1 MAAHVNPVF
10 TAVLGIVA
18 LAIVAYVFFWN
29 NFFGSLLGF
38 FLRVAYWNQGED
50 SIWVEIG
57 SIHFSLIAGRVLFK
71 DVKYHSSN
79 QTIKIVKGQI
89 SWRYW
94 IRSPTDEREFQM
106 RTEGPGKQSI
116 RASDCRIHLALDGL
130 EWRMYNR
137 TAAFDYIAQRME
149 EKRPNPPRTPRTTPR
164 ASLDGATSALRNVF
178 SKHSMDTDGD
188 GPPDPTFNS
197 SALAMPDWVRRAA
210 DWIRGQLPDLDPKS
224 LLPLSFYVR
233 KGIITCGNIS
243 TPSLL
248 VAEFTT
254 ADGAFGNLHSRS
266 PLDLY
271 KQVLDITFEKAS
283 LNFMEN
289 EFHDESMAG
298 TGERIHDELETRQ
311 QLAMSPDR
319 YLIYRLFSKLWRNA
333 KLHPIIALYRHG
345 SRGRSA
351 NTHSRFRFRRAKS
364 VEQDTPVGIDFST
377 YEYAQERTILEAP
390 VLSLSYYV
398 DVVGTVP
405 CDPAPSPAENFDV
418 GNGGDAP
425 EWGIDLVI
433 HGGFLRY
440 GPWADRQRADLQRAF
455 FPPTYQDAEPTPRL
469 SPGDNRTWTAM
480 RIFMELRQG
489 TTVYIPFREPS
500 KDWQWDGL
508 YRGPRPRRREAASL
522 SIKAGDDST
531 ISYLMPMVSGAEGF
545 RPLLEVHLDS
555 VTVSSS
561 LNDIRL
567 LNAQSCRIQADM
579 HSPLQWNAS
588 RVWRFGISL
597 RQPILFLLRD
607 HVNMLTDLG
616 KDWSTGPPSAYAT
629 WVPVTYAVDVDMR
642 NYELNLYVNDH
653 NIIDKPQLREENAI
667 MTLRGSVFKNDS
679 IIPSDKYRPLS
690 TTIPFN
696 IEAPNV
702 MVSLTLP
709 KWSTHSLLASEPVET
724 LGRFERLRLEGSY
737 QYFSDRRVDNIERL
751 RLNFITEGLI
761 FKALGWSIRYF
772 MILQENYFGS
782 FTHFTTIHEYLD
794 RRDAGHV
801 GDPVVEKYRE
811 GSSNMMQ
818 VELEVTLDKCLMY
831 LPAGIV
837 GFETCN
843 PDKGQLIQDI
853 DLGGAVVLSIPELQ
867 IVLNVHEYGMEVALN
882 FGTIHETVLE
892 HITEREIYATPTQWR
907 PATEQLHIDG
917 FNVGITA
924 LYGPQPLTSSYMWMW
939 EVQFGDIKGS
949 LSSADAR
956 TLGTAFGSFWANF
969 KDPFNAPAADYAIQS
984 RPDGNFYKISLAGI
998 DLMSAAGDVAMQ
1010 LCLPSGLR
1018 LDTNDLATDSYKRV
1032 ISVQIPEA
1040 VVRCL
1045 RRCSS
1050 RDVWVEAGEVRLDA
1064 LLDVYMA
1071 PPHWQEGAAKQAEYM
1086 AEQDQKTGRLIGVAE
1101 TPAKMWTPAPY
1112 HCVYTTPLRFP
1123 RLPVPNKP
1131 RRPSLTSHVGNSEAK
1146 IVPGRPAPLALRQS
1160 YLSDSDEEAGMKE
1173 SDRDLRLANS
1183 RPSSAMPAIVTEDHA
1198 ESDIGDESD
1207 DADLSDGSESYW
1219 SELEDDAKPLDV
1231 LTQRY
1236 AALTRRYAAS
1246 GSTRPS
1252 RWAKSAFTL
1261 LKERST
1267 IHIAAATKSESQDA
1281 RDTTSVDTWQPRD
1294 VSDDCGLTKMRIKSG
1309 LVEAWINPLLP
1320 SSIAEFMESESQP
1333 ATPESRLDNYL
1344 DQHVD
1349 RVVAQMSPARDTS
1362 TVIDL
1367 AMSSV
1372 KLRLLQFTTPF
1383 KPSRHSHLSPQM
1395 LPSSSSELAV
1405 TLVELGISG
1414 IHAKAQ
1420 TFGGADVDSRPSFT
1434 MLVQNSSL
1442 ALGSTSD
1449 SSLRTRPHHV
1459 LQSALAGSLD
1469 GFTAALASDRVSVFW
1484 NTMDVSMDHSVGRH
1498 LLDVVVPYLQP
1509 ALEAAQ
1515 TFPRVSQKDEHLAQL
1530 QLYHILKWSSEHPVV
1545 DMLSTNQPSYLVQ
1558 TGRPQALRISPL
1570 SKLLVHLRASLSGMS
1585 LVERKEVVSAASLDV
1600 VPPREE
1606 MAALLDG
1613 QIGQLLGFSGE
1624 ADISS
1629 TDLLGRLFPS
1639 WSLPESKSSHTE
1651 LPIMAV
1657 EIVYRVCRLSIL
1669 DPSGGSACHIGST
1682 GLRVDIQMKTMDLHP
1697 VAPSRKAEQ
1706 GRLVMYRHVVCS
1718 VGIDGVDVLVL
1729 PHLLHFVQRSLSLR
1743 SRVEDVVASIR
1754 TPSSTPST
1762 RPPSPVVSLVRPA
1775 LSLYGDFSLT
1785 LGNLR
1790 VQIAEEKL
1798 VLVYSASR
1806 FAFVTNAL
1814 QRQSSPGKKEL
1825 SVNSSLLFDS
1835 ISLAAHSV
1843 TTRGAPLR
1851 HRDLL
1856 AEFSVSKSSSNVVF
1870 RHEAQMSPSIR
1881 GLVNLGLIRLSVP
1894 RSAIRLVKFIEEW
1907 REDYLPVFEK
1917 TIQAILS
1924 EVRSTSKPTKSPTL
1938 PSSPPRAPREAL
1950 PIVHVQLVIPVV
1962 GVSLH
1967 IMPGTWFS
1975 WDVHDL
1981 VSYARSTV
1989 TSTRKASRTFGLQI
2003 TSQRISVSSSDG
2015 PRGSSPAA
2023 MKLKLD
2029 LPSFTFTG
2037 YYEKRGIHFLA
2048 SVGLFNATVKPKHWD
2063 MLLAVQKKF
2072 GTDFDDL
2079 VHVLADARRK
2089 RHSATTPV
2097 GPHPDTHPTVPAFV
2111 VHSASVKMKGFRI
2124 GLDGQTSTMLF
2135 ECQDIHGGLDSGV
2148 IRSWN
2153 VYVSGLAL
2161 SLAPRTTKF
2170 KKAAPFSRHHR
2181 SAFLIIDFKVAM
2193 GEKGTGEKDVRVV
2206 VDRIHGVLQPSS
2218 IGEIGDFVDYIQAE
2232 VLARQEEREKAL
2244 SEFRE
2249 KTREVMRS
2257 FDVRGREKKADSSP
2271 ASDDGPTG
2279 LPSWLREY
2287 SIDFTVKNI
2296 GAAFPLA
2303 LDGSLEL
2310 PHSRSAPQS
2319 HVKAFLFSIK
2329 SVAFG
2334 VERNG
2339 SGLFRMQSFSFQF
2352 VDRFRQSHAKDFL
2365 GDNHSTR
2372 NRMLYP
2378 DMTAQ
2383 IRNEVS
2389 NTSRRLRIQAS
2400 VSGFIL
2406 DLDSSI
2412 ADHVFSLV
2420 DVYRQGKERL
2430 ERLAANNPR
2439 PSGFVPPKPP
2449 KLDIAG
2455 NAESGLPTFNIL
2467 LHLVFLSGKLQMH
2480 SETMRSTN
2488 RSTMHEAFDLHPSDQ
2503 PEVFSLP
2510 ILTVWGEYRASNASS
2525 RKRSGSLDVQP
2536 SSLVFKS
2543 TVHSSE
2549 NTLRPTLL
2557 PFISELV
2564 NKVETRLRNAN
2575 QTAPRVPTTPVP
2587 VPKDL
2592 ATVTSV
2598 IEDSPAS
2605 SLQMTF
2611 ALRIDQSKLQ
2621 LTCQPD
2627 VNVVAGIHWDSG
2639 GFVVNVSSGARQ
2651 VSFMANVS
2659 GLTIGLKHG
2668 FLSED
2673 CVRLDARNLVFSVS
2687 FSHLAPEGGERF
2699 SYVSV
2704 AVDTVVSGAVKFSRL
2719 QDVLC
2724 FKAVWLDRIPVFNP
2738 GVTVPGTPA
2747 STDDALIAPRIKLPR
2762 SASPGSTG
2770 SGQDL
2775 ITAIAVRVRSV
2786 QLDADLGQ
2794 SISNVRMDMRD
2805 VVFRTKLADSASEFS
2820 LDVAELNIDAT
2831 GNLTGRVR
2839 MPDFVFRTVR
2849 RKNPERHVHA
2859 TKMLELSL
2867 KSGTLEASL
2876 ESDYQK
2882 ILQLWARPLHASVMD
2897 DWSQMSREVPLL
2909 ERLLKLSFAVSGE
2922 EIVLVST
2929 VTTIPKLMSYANR
2942 FTANLAAQREG
2953 AIRESRAFRAA
2964 QAPKPDNP
2972 LSAVANAMLQQ
2983 ARTKFREAPD
2993 EGSSFAQHVIQQ
3005 RMHFELKS
3013 LRLVVFP
3020 RTMTDFEMA
3029 HFAIRGVTAQ
3039 LETAIESALRP
3050 AVRRLHLGFASMS
3063 TSRVSQLNHTT
3074 ATLELAA
3081 DVAAWL
3087 AALRKGA
3094 TENTIFDLPAMDMKM
3109 NSEEHTRDGGRKV
3122 LEYDFFSKFV
3132 RNIPTPPDVNQ
3143 DGVGPKIVR
3152 PPKKGRGDSRDGE
3165 DIFITLNV
3173 ALYSWLQQLR
3183 KNLTR
3188 EMEQV
3193 QGAAELRANATPAT
3207 SIGTARRR
3215 STITDSG
3222 PPPELGLRGSLTPAA
3237 QRARS
3242 PPPRIPNL
3250 ASSSSRPA
3258 TLSPP
3263 SPTQGQKDHRR
3274 VFSLTSFT
3282 PWSPAQSPAQS
3293 PPQSP
3298 PKIQTQSSI
3307 DANKNLP
3314 PLDTGVLGPA
3324 FDLVASPLPKSGAS
3338 TATSPPS
3345 PLSQAPSTSST
3356 IPSPLNTAPSQQPP
3370 PAGALEYHHKQRV
3383 IERLNMRQLGEAT
3396 PDVMHPFFMKKAG
3409 FSLEDSLPQY
3419 VHEFATVPVESVMQ
3433 ALLKLYSK
3441 QLGEEGQ
3448 EVG

>member
-1 MAAHVNPVF
+1 MAAHVNPLF
-10 TAVLGIVA
+10 TVVAGIVA
-18 LAIVAYVFFWN
+18 IATIAYVFFWN
-29 NFFGSLLGF
+29 SFFGSLLGF
-38 FLRVAYWNQGED
+38 FIRVAYWNQGEN

-57 SIHFSLIAGRVLFK
+57 SIHFSLVAGRILFK

-94 IRSPTDEREFQM
+94 IRAPADEKEFQM
-106 RTEGPGKQSI
+106 RTEGSGKQSL
-116 RASDCRIHLALDGL
+116 RTSTCRIHLALDGL

-149 EKRPNPPRTPRTTPR
+149 EKHPNTPRTPRGTPR
-164 ASLDGATSALRNVF
+164 TSIDGATSALRNVF
-178 SKHSMDTDGD
+178 SKHSMDADTDGP
-188 GPPDPTFNS
+188 GDPTFGS
-197 SALAMPDWVRRAA
+197 TPFALPDRLRRAV
-210 DWIRGQLPDLDPKS
+210 DWIRDQLPDLDPKS

-248 VAEFTT
+248 VAEFST
-254 ADGAFGNLHSRS
+254 ADGAYGNLHSRS
-266 PLDLY
+266 PLDPY

-289 EFHDESMAG
+289 EFHDEPMAG
-298 TGERIHDELETRQ
+298 TGERIHDELETRHS
-311 QLAMSPDR
+311 LAMRPDR
-319 YLIYRLFSKLWRNA
+319 YLVYRLFAKLWRHA
-333 KLHPIIALYRHG
+333 KLQRIIALYRHG
-345 SRGRSA
+345 PRGRPA
-351 NTHSRFRFRRAKS
+351 NAHSRFRFRRAKS

-398 DVVGTVP
+398 DVVGPVP
-405 CDPAPSPAENFDV
+405 CDPAPSHSENFDI

-433 HGGFLRY
+433 HGGFVRY

-455 FPPTYQDAEPTPRL
+455 FPPTYQSTEPTPKL

-480 RIFMELRQG
+480 RIFVELRQG
-489 TTVYIPFREPS
+489 TTVYMPFREPS

-531 ISYLMPMVSGAEGF
+531 INYLMPMVAGAEGF

-567 LNAQSCRIQADM
+567 LTAESCRIQGDM

-607 HVNMLTDLG
+607 HINMLTDLG
-616 KDWSTGPPSAYAT
+616 KDWTTGPPSAYAT
-629 WVPVTYAVDVDMR
+629 WVPMTYAVDVDMR

-653 NIIDKPQLREENAI
+653 NIIDKPLLREENAI
-667 MTLRGSVFKNDS
+667 MTLRGSVFKNDN
-679 IIPSDKYRPLS
+679 IIPSDRYRPLS

-709 KWSTHSLLASEPVET
+709 KWSTHSLLASEPVEKI
-724 LGRFERLRLEGSY
+724 GRFGRLRLEGSY
-737 QYFSDRRVDNIERL
+737 QYYADRRVDNIERL
-751 RLNFITEGLI
+751 RLHFITEGLI
-761 FKALGWSIRYF
+761 FKSLGWSIRYF

-782 FTHFTTIHEYLD
+782 FTHFSTIHEYLA
-794 RRDAGHV
+794 RRESGRI
-801 GDPVVEKYRE
+801 GDPVVDKYRP

-818 VELEVTLDKCLMY
+818 VELEVTLDKGLMY
-831 LPAGIV
+831 MPAGIV

-843 PDKGQLIQDI
+843 LDKGQLIQDV
-853 DLGGAVVLSIPELQ
+853 DLGGAVVYSIPELQ
-867 IVLNVHEYGMEVALN
+867 IVLTVNEFGMEVALN
-882 FGTIHETVLE
+882 FGTVHANVLE
-892 HITEREIYATPTQWR
+892 HVTEREIYATPSQWR
-907 PATEQLHIDG
+907 PTSEQLHIDG
-917 FNVGITA
+917 LTVGITA
-924 LYGPQPLTSSYMWMW
+924 LYGPQPLTASYMWMW
-939 EVQFGDIKGS
+939 EVQLGEIKGS
-949 LSSADAR
+949 LSSADTR
-956 TLGTAFGSFWANF
+956 TFGVAFGSFWTNF
-969 KDPFNAPAADYAIQS
+969 KDPFNSPAADYAIQS
-984 RPDGNFYKISLAGI
+984 RPDGNFYKISIAGI
-998 DLMSAAGDVAMQ
+998 DLMSSVGDVAMQ
-1010 LCLPSGLR
+1010 LCLPTGLR
-1018 LDTNDLATDSYKRV
+1018 FDTNDLATDSYKRV
-1032 ISVQIPEA
+1032 ISIRVPEA

-1045 RRCSS
+1045 RRCAS
-1050 RDVWVEAGEVRLDA
+1050 RDIWIEAGEIRLDA
-1064 LLDVYMA
+1064 LLDMYMA
-1071 PPHWQEGAAKQAEYM
+1071 PPHWQEVAAHQAEYM
-1086 AEQDQKTGRLIGVAE
+1086 AEQDRETGRLIGIAE
-1101 TPAKMWTPAPY
+1101 TPAKRWTPAPN

-1123 RLPVPNKP
+1123 RLPIPNKP
-1131 RRPSLTSHVGNSEAK
+1131 RRPSMTSYATNGEARM
-1146 IVPGRPAPLALRQS
+1146 VPGRPAPLALRQS

-1173 SDRDLRLANS
+1173 SERDLRLANS
-1183 RPSSAMPAIVTEDHA
+1183 RPSSSMPVIVTEDH

-1219 SELEDDAKPLDV
+1219 SELEEDANPLDV

-1236 AALTRRYAAS
+1236 AGITRRYAAS
-1246 GSTRPS
+1246 GSSRPS
-1252 RWAKSAFTL
+1252 RWAKSAFVL
-1261 LKERST
+1261 LKERSAM
-1267 IHIAAATKSESQDA
+1267 HIGAPPKAEPEDA
-1281 RDTTSVDTWQPRD
+1281 HDASPVDTWHARD
-1294 VSDDCGLTKMRIKSG
+1294 VSDDCGLTTMRVKARFI
-1309 LVEAWINPLLP
+1309 EAWLNPLLP
-1320 SSIAEFMESESQP
+1320 SSVAEFMEAEPKP
-1333 ATPESRLDNYL
+1333 ASPESRLDQYL
-1344 DQHVD
+1344 DRHIDTVL
-1349 RVVAQMSPARDTS
+1349 AQMQPKRETS
-1362 TVIDL
+1362 TVFDVDVGSL
-1367 AMSSV
+1367 
-1372 KLRLLQFTTPF
+1372 KLRLYQFTTPS
-1383 KPSRHSHLSPQM
+1383 KTSSHSHLSPQAA
-1395 LPSSSSELAV
+1395 PSVSSNQAI
-1405 TLVELGISG
+1405 TLVELATTSVR
-1414 IHAKAQ
+1414 AKAQ
-1420 TFGGADVDSRPSFT
+1420 TFGGADEDSKPSFA
-1434 MLVQNSSL
+1434 LRAQESSMS
-1442 ALGSTSD
+1442 LGIMSD
-1449 SSLRTRPHHV
+1449 PTLRARPHHV
-1459 LQSALAGSLD
+1459 LRSVLAGTLHN
-1469 GFTAALASDRVSVFW
+1469 FTAALTSHRVAVSW
-1484 NTMDVSMDHSVGRH
+1484 NTMGVNLEHSVGHH
-1498 LLDVVVPYLQP
+1498 LLDAVVPYLQP
-1509 ALEAAQ
+1509 VLDAVQAL
-1515 TFPRVSQKDEHLAQL
+1515 PRVSRRDEHLAQR
-1530 QLYHILKWSSEHPVV
+1530 QLFRILEWSSEHPVV

-1570 SKLLVHLRASLSGMS
+1570 SKLFVHLRASLASMS
-1585 LVERKEVVSAASLDV
+1585 LAERREVASATSTDAL
-1600 VPPREE
+1600 PPRED
-1606 MAALLDG
+1606 MAALLDH

-1629 TDLLGRLFPS
+1629 TDLLGRLFSS
-1639 WSLPESKSSHTE
+1639 WSLSEPRRDEPE
-1651 LPIMAV
+1651 LPITAV
-1657 EIVYRVCRLSIL
+1657 DIVYKSCRLSIL
-1669 DPSGGSACHIGST
+1669 DPNGGTACHVGTT
-1682 GLRVDIQMKTMDLHP
+1682 GLRVSVQMMPMDLHP
-1697 VAPSRKAEQ
+1697 ITPSRKAEQ
-1706 GRLVMYRHVVCS
+1706 GRVVMYRHAVS
-1718 VGIDGVDVLVL
+1718 AIGINGVDVLVL
-1729 PHLLHFVQRSLSLR
+1729 PHLLHFIRRSLSLR
-1743 SRVEDVVASIR
+1743 SRVEDIVASVR
-1754 TPSSTPST
+1754 PPSSTASAASSNPSSPVISLT
-1762 RPPSPVVSLVRPA
+1762 RPA
-1775 LSLYGDFSLT
+1775 TSLYGDFSFT
-1785 LGNLR
+1785 MGTMR

-1806 FAFVTNAL
+1806 FAFVTTAL
-1814 QRQSSPGKKEL
+1814 KRQPTPGKTEF
-1825 SVNSSLLFDS
+1825 SINSSLLFDS
-1835 ISLAAHSV
+1835 IALAAHSV
-1843 TTRGAPLR
+1843 TTRGASIRP
-1851 HRDLL
+1851 RDML
-1856 AEFSVSKSSSNVVF
+1856 AEFSISKSSSNVVF

-1881 GLVNLGLIRLSVP
+1881 GLINLGSMRLSVP
-1894 RSAIRLVKFIEEW
+1894 RSAIRLLKFVEEW
-1907 REDYLPVFEK
+1907 REDYLPAFEQ
-1917 TIQAILS
+1917 TIEAILS
-1924 EVRSTSKPTKSPTL
+1924 EARSSSKSPKSPTL
-1938 PSSPPRAPREAL
+1938 PSPPPRAPRDAL
-1950 PIVHVQLVIPVV
+1950 PIVHIQLIIPVA

-1967 IMPGTWFS
+1967 IMPGTWLS

-1989 TSTRKASRTFGLQI
+1989 TSTRKASRTFGLRI
-2003 TSQRISVSSSDG
+2003 ATQRISVSSSDG
-2015 PRGSSPAA
+2015 PSGSSPAV

-2029 LPSFTFTG
+2029 LPSITFTG

-2063 MLLAVQKKF
+2063 TLLAVQKKF
-2072 GTDFDDL
+2072 DSDFDDL
-2079 VHVLADARRK
+2079 VHVLADVRR
-2089 RHSATTPV
+2089 RRRSATPSTA
-2097 GPHPDTHPTVPAFV
+2097 PHPDAKPQAPAFV
-2111 VHSASVKMKGFRI
+2111 VHSASVKLKGFCI

-2135 ECQDIHGGLDSGV
+2135 ECQDIHGGLDSGT

-2161 SLAPRTTKF
+2161 SLAPRTLKSPR
-2170 KKAAPFSRHHR
+2170 AAPFGRHHR
-2181 SAFLIIDFKVAM
+2181 SAFLIIDFKVVM
-2193 GEKGTGEKDVRVV
+2193 GEQGTGEKDVRVV

-2232 VLARQEEREKAL
+2232 VLARQEERERAL
-2244 SEFRE
+2244 SGFRE
-2249 KTREVMRS
+2249 RTREVMRS
-2257 FDVRGREKKADSSP
+2257 FDVRGRDRKTE
-2271 ASDDGPTG
+2271 ASHATDDDGPMG

-2287 SIDFTVKNI
+2287 SIDFTIKNI

-2365 GDNHSTR
+2365 GDNHNTR

-2383 IRNEVS
+2383 IRNEVLS
-2389 NTSRRLRIQAS
+2389 SSRRLRIQAN

-2430 ERLAANNPR
+2430 DRLAANNPR
-2439 PSGFVPPKPP
+2439 PLATVPSKPKIEMP
-2449 KLDIAG
+2449 G
-2455 NAESGLPTFNIL
+2455 GAEGGLPSFNIL

-2480 SETMRSTN
+2480 SEAMRSSS
-2488 RSTMHEAFDLHPSDQ
+2488 RSTVHEAFDLHSTAQ

-2510 ILTVWGEYRASNASS
+2510 VLTVWGEYRASNSSS
-2525 RKRSGSLDVQP
+2525 RKRTGSLDVQP
-2536 SSLVFKS
+2536 STLVFKS

-2564 NKVETRLRNAN
+2564 NKVETRLRHAN
-2575 QTAPRVPTTPVP
+2575 QTAAPRIPTTPVL

-2592 ATVTSV
+2592 TTVTNA

-2611 ALRIDQSKLQ
+2611 ALRIDKSKLQ

-2659 GLTIGLKHG
+2659 GLTVGLKHG

-2673 CVRLDARNLVFSVS
+2673 CVRLDARNLAFSIT
-2687 FSHLAPEGGERF
+2687 FSHLAPQGGERL

-2704 AVDTVVSGAVKFSRL
+2704 AVDTVVSGGVKFSRL

-2738 GVTVPGTPA
+2738 QGPTTPNTPA
-2747 STDDALIAPRIKLPR
+2747 ISDDTLAATRLKLPR
-2762 SASPGSTG
+2762 SASPGVAR

-2775 ITAIAVRVRSV
+2775 ITAIIVRVRSI

-2794 SISNVRMDMRD
+2794 SISNVRMDMRE

-2820 LDVAELNIDAT
+2820 LDVGELSINAV
-2831 GNLTGRVR
+2831 GNLTGKAR

-2867 KSGTLEASL
+2867 KSGTLELSL

-2882 ILQLWARPLHASVMD
+2882 ILQLWARPLHASVLD
-2897 DWSQMSREVPLL
+2897 DWSQMSRGVPLL
-2909 ERLLKLSFAVSGE
+2909 ERLLQLSFAVSGE

-2983 ARTKFREAPD
+2983 ARTKFRETPD

-3005 RMHFELKS
+3005 RMHFELSS

-3039 LETAIESALRP
+3039 LETAIESAYRP

-3087 AALRKGA
+3087 SSLRKGA
-3094 TENTIFDLPAMDMKM
+3094 TENTIFDLPAMDIKM

-3132 RNIPTPPDVNQ
+3132 RDIPAHRDV
-3143 DGVGPKIVR
+3143 PKEGDSKIIR
-3152 PPKKGRGDSRDGE
+3152 PKKGKGDSRDGE

-3193 QGAAELRANATPAT
+3193 QGAAELRATATPGNSMSNA
-3207 SIGTARRR
+3207 GRRR

-3222 PPPELGLRGSLTPAA
+3222 PPPELGLRGSLSPTT
-3237 QRARS
+3237 QRTRS
-3242 PPPRIPNL
+3242 PPRMPNL
-3250 ASSSSRPA
+3250 ATSSRPA
-3258 TLSPP
+3258 SLSPP
-3263 SPTQGQKDHRR
+3263 SPTHSQKEHRR
-3274 VFSLTSFT
+3274 VFSLTSLT
-3282 PWSPAQSPAQS
+3282 SWSPQS

-3298 PKIQTQSSI
+3298 PKIQTQSSA
-3307 DANKNLP
+3307 DANRNLP

-3324 FDLVASPLPKSGAS
+3324 FDLVASPAPKSGTS
-3338 TATSPPS
+3338 TAASPPS

-3356 IPSPLNTAPSQQPP
+3356 IPSPLNGAQPSQS
-3370 PAGALEYHHKQRV
+3370 ATGALEYRHKDRV

-3448 EVG
+3448 EVA